1 MITVEGVTRTYG
13 SFTAVDDVSFTAEAG
28 RVTGFLGPNGAGK
41 STTMRIMV
49 GLTRPTSGTV
59 TISGRHYVDLPNP
72 GLEVGVL
79 LDASAQHA
87 GRTGRE
93 ILTIAQKY
101 MGLPRHRVEE
111 MLELVS
117 LTAEEASRRV
127 RDYSLGMRQRLGIAT
142 ALIGDPAVLVLDEPA
157 NGLDPAGIRWMR
169 DLLRSYADRG
179 GTVLL
184 SSHLLHEIEVIAD
197 DIVMIGNGRI
207 VSRGSKTELLHAA
220 GTVVRAAGLG
230 NLRRALGEL
239 GIASCLSEDGALHTD
254 VDPALVGKV
263 ALEAGV
269 ALTELQIRGGRTRGH
284 VPRADLHHPARR
296 SRVMTAIAAGNT
308 RRRST
313 VGRRAPLMRV
323 TQVEL
328 RKMLDT
334 RSGFWLIASIA
345 ISAVLA
351 TAGVILWAP
360 DDQLTYSTFATAIR
374 FPVVVILPL
383 IAILAVTSEW
393 SQRTGLTTFTLVPHR
408 GRVITAKAISSVLIA
423 VAAMVLTFAVG
434 AVGNVLSAAVTGTGL
449 VWDVTLTQSVYYV
462 FGMVLSLMTG
472 FMLGVLIRSST
483 GAIVAYFVLTFVL
496 PTIFGL
502 LATSQRWFHDL
513 QPWVDIQF
521 AQSGL
526 FVFDQA
532 LTGEQWAQ
540 IAVTGVTWLLLPLM
554 IRARVRDESRG
565 QVAVLRGR
573 TWQHRST
580 ERKH

>member
-1 MITVEGVTRTYG
+1 
-13 SFTAVDDVSFTAEAG
+13 
-28 RVTGFLGPNGAGK
+28 
-41 STTMRIMV
+41 
-49 GLTRPTSGTV
+49 
-59 TISGRHYVDLPNP
+59 
-72 GLEVGVL
+72 
-79 LDASAQHA
+79 
-87 GRTGRE
+87 
-93 ILTIAQKY
+93 
-101 MGLPRHRVEE
+101 
-111 MLELVS
+111 
-117 LTAEEASRRV
+117 
-127 RDYSLGMRQRLGIAT
+127 
-142 ALIGDPAVLVLDEPA
+142 
-157 NGLDPAGIRWMR
+157 
-169 DLLRSYADRG
+169 
-179 GTVLL
+179 
-184 SSHLLHEIEVIAD
+184 
-197 DIVMIGNGRI
+197 
-207 VSRGSKTELLHAA
+207 
-220 GTVVRAAGLG
+220 
-230 NLRRALGEL
+230 
-239 GIASCLSEDGALHTD
+239 
-254 VDPALVGKV
+254 
-263 ALEAGV
+263 
-269 ALTELQIRGGRTRGH
+269 
-284 VPRADLHHPARR
+284 
-296 SRVMTAIAAGNT
+296 MTAIAAGNT

-313 VGRRAPLMRV
+313 VGCRAPLTRV

-408 GRVITAKAISSVLIA
+408 GRILTAKAISSVIIA

-502 LATSQRWFHDL
+502 LATSQRWFLDL
-513 QPWVDIQF
+513 QPWVDIQY

-554 IRARVRDESRG
+554 IG
-565 QVAVLRGR
+565 LGFVLRA
-573 TWQHRST
+573 
-580 ERKH
+580 EVK